1 MLYPH
6 EVIEYMIGIII
17 VFVCLIFAIFMYRKN
32 RQTFGFYITT
42 IVLISTIS
50 FFIFHPI
57 WIDKQINKKSL
68 IVENHLQATYPDV
81 DWTITAQNYRED
93 KTVNPYYLL
102 VNFADDPDHTYF
114 YYVYKGGKVKQMGSQ
129 KKHGSLSTEKY
140 DEID

>member
-1 MLYPH
+1 M
-6 EVIEYMIGIII
+6 
-17 VFVCLIFAIFMYRKN
+17 
-32 RQTFGFYITT
+32 
-42 IVLISTIS
+42 
-50 FFIFHPI
+50 
-57 WIDKQINKKSL
+57 
-68 IVENHLQATYPDV
+68 ENHLQATYPDV